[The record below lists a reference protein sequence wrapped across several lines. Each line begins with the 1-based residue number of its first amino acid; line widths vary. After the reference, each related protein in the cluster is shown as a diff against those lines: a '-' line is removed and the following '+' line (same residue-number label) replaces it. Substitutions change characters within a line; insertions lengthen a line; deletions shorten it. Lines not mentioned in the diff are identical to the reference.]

1 MERSLRHILSVSS
14 VTLVLLVLLFASTIW
29 TTRAHYSVLFVML
42 SLIISTLARATK
54 ADLLGLKGKW
64 AGIASIGIVVIFV
77 VASIYFYSEYVSL
90 LYRASANT
98 TLDFLFGVLILIPIF
113 LLIWKEGGAVLAVLI
128 GFFLLYAHFG
138 KIFPGLFFHKGLS
151 LGRILETE
159 VLSFEGIYGFIS
171 QVVATWVA
179 IFIVYAGLLQGFGA
193 LEVIMKICLR
203 LGKRYRNALPQIP
216 VIASMIFGSF
226 SGAAAANVA
235 GTGSFTIPLLK
246 RFGFRPQYAGA
257 IESVASTGG
266 QLMPP
271 IMGATAFLMSAI
283 LGEPYL
289 KIMLIG
295 FIPAFL
301 LYMSVGFSVYLI
313 SRNQMRLFSEE
324 EESRLTDEAVTWADI
339 AKLTPMVMSLSVLF
353 IYLAYFKMPVMR
365 SALFGILTFLV
376 TQFVYEVSVRRRG
389 LFGRFAQGLLSGAMR
404 SAIPAASIGVVGAA
418 MGLMIKTLTVTALAP
433 KLSFLMVDLAHGR
446 LPLLLAL
453 ILVVCLLFGSAL
465 ATLAVYVLVVFLA
478 APALA
483 EMGIPELVGH
493 FIIFYFGALAMITPP
508 VAPAVLVASGIAQ
521 TSFMRTALESL
532 KLGMPMLLLPLAFVN
547 FPELIVLSSQTIKAF
562 IFVGL
567 GLLFF
572 SYGAYSSDRG
582 LYSYLIRLIC
592 LSGSGVILLYPAKEL
607 HIYVACGILAML
619 AINAL
624 RQKLQGRRA

>member
-14 VTLVLLVLLFASTIW
+14 VTLVVLVLVFASTIW
-29 TTRAHYSVLFVML
+29 TTRARYSVLFVML

-54 ADLLGLKGKW
+54 ADLFGLRGKW
-64 AGIASIGIVVIFV
+64 AGFVSIAIVVISIA
-77 VASIYFYSEYVSL
+77 ASIYFYSEYVSL

-98 TLDFLFGVLILIPIF
+98 TLDFFFGGLILIPIF
-113 LLIWKEGGAVLAVLI
+113 LLIWKEAGGVLAVLI
-128 GFFLLYAHFG
+128 GVFLLYAHFG
-138 KIFPGLFFHKGLS
+138 KIFPGLLFHKGLS
-151 LGRILETE
+151 IGRIIETE
-159 VLSFEGIYGFIS
+159 ILSFEGIYGFIS

-193 LEVIMKICLR
+193 LEIIMKICLR
-203 LGKRYRNALPQIP
+203 VGKRYQNALPQIP
-216 VIASMIFGSF
+216 VITSMIFGSF

-235 GTGSFTIPLLK
+235 GTGSFTIPLLQ
-246 RFGFRPQYAGA
+246 RFGLRPQYAGA

-289 KIMLIG
+289 KIMLVG

-313 SRNQMRLFSEE
+313 SREQVRLFSEE
-324 EESRLTDEAVTWADI
+324 KERGIADKAVTWADI
-339 AKLTPMVMSLSVLF
+339 TALTPMVVSLIVLF
-353 IYLAYFKMPVMR
+353 VYLSYFKMPVMR

-376 TQFVYEVSVRRRG
+376 TQFIYELSRHRSKF
-389 LFGRFAQGLLSGAMR
+389 LGRFVKGLLSGAMR

-433 KLSFLMVDLAHGR
+433 KLSFLMVDLAHGS
-446 LPLLLAL
+446 LPLLLVL

-521 TSFMRTALESL
+521 TSFMKTAFESL
-532 KLGMPMLLLPLAFVN
+532 KLGMPILLLPLAFVN
-547 FPELIVLSSQTIKAF
+547 FPELIVLSSETIKAF

-567 GLLFF
+567 GLLLF
-572 SYGAYSSDRG
+572 SYGAYSPDRG

-592 LSGSGVILLYPAKEL
+592 LSASGVILLYPAKGL
-607 HIYVACGILAML
+607 HIYVTCGILAML
-619 AINAL
+619 ALSAL
-624 RQKLQGRRA
+624 RQKLQRRKA